1 MADKRDELDQA
12 HQFLGYTKAAPST
25 DRVKPVRPI
34 DGSEDDEMN
43 QNQADDAER
52 HAGSRDVDEGGGVA
66 SEVGGTRN
74 YHHSGGATGGDLG
87 NRPE

>member
-1 MADKRDELDQA
+1 MEFRAAGDGREEDEGTEQ
-12 HQFLGYTKAAPST
+12 
-25 DRVKPVRPI
+25 V
-34 DGSEDDEMN
+34 N
-43 QNQADDAER
+43 QDDANR
-52 HAGSRDVDEGGGVA
+52 RAGSRDVDEGGGVA

>member
-1 MADKRDELDQA
+1 MADDREDLNQA
-12 HQFLGYTKAAPST
+12 HKFLGDIKPEPRARDHKAGGDGLNEDSG
-25 DRVKPVRPI
+25 I
-34 DGSEDDEMN
+34 DHD
-43 QNQADDAER
+43 QDDANK

-74 YHHSGGATGGDLG
+74 YHHGGGATGGDLG

>member
-1 MADKRDELDQA
+1 MANDTVDQA
-12 HQFLGYTKAAPST
+12 HKFLGHISPAP
-25 DRVKPVRPI
+25 KPKD
-34 DGSEDDEMN
+34 DGRSGLDEDLDEKPSK
-43 QNQADDAER
+43 DDAEK